1 MNNKAADVDQSGNQQ
16 KLTPTDSTVS
26 GVGMAANDPGCS
38 GHKCRVCGEG
48 PLVRWVHMPA
58 MPLTE
63 ELRPPDYGGSPY
75 LADIDVYR
83 CTACGISQTVGERDL
98 SPYYVDYGYT
108 VGQSPFAARFM
119 QRLADTVRDRFGL
132 QQGFKVIEIG
142 SGDGAQLAC
151 FQRAGAEV
159 FGIEPSAELCRV
171 SRARGVPVME
181 ALFMPQTAALL
192 PEAFQPADVLLMT
205 YTFDHLPDPSGTLE
219 AARRT
224 LHPGRGLLVLE
235 VHDLSRIAERRE
247 YCLFEHEHYTYWTAE
262 TLRCALANSGFRLL
276 TTELLPERERRGN
289 SLLIA
294 AAVMDAAHSPESEV
308 VLTEATTIDY
318 DTFQQ
323 ELDQGIARLDAFVEE
338 ETSLGRKVAG
348 YGGGGRGVM
357 TMAAMT
363 SAWRI
368 AYVCDAN
375 TGLHGLLAPKSRVP
389 IAPINRLSEEP
400 VDTLIVFSYGYMT
413 EIREAVEKLSNAPQ
427 RIVSMLDIL
436 K

>member
-1 MNNKAADVDQSGNQQ
+1 MDNSAADRQSA
-16 KLTPTDSTVS
+16 STEREGAHAHGAGSV
-26 GVGMAANDPGCS
+26 
-38 GHKCRVCGEG
+38 CRVCGAG
-48 PLVRWVHMPA
+48 PLTRWVHMPA

-63 ELRPPDYGGSPY
+63 ELRPPDYQGSPF

-83 CTACGISQTVGERDL
+83 CAACGVSQTVGERDL

-132 QQGFKVIEIG
+132 QQGFKVVEIG

-159 FGIEPSAELCRV
+159 FGVEPSAALCRE
-171 SRARGVPVME
+171 SRTRGVSVME

-192 PEAFQPADVLLMT
+192 PQEFQPADVLLMT

-235 VHDLSRIAERRE
+235 VHDLIRIVERRE

-262 TLRCALANSGFRLL
+262 TLRCTLARSGFRLL
-276 TTELLPERERRGN
+276 TTELLPENERRGN

-294 AAVMDAAHSPESEV
+294 AAVMDAAHSPEAEEQLSE
-308 VLTEATTIDY
+308 EPAIEY
-318 DTFQQ
+318 DAFQQ
-323 ELDQGIARLDAFVEE
+323 ELDQGIAALDVFVEE
-338 ETSLGRKVAG
+338 ELSQGRKIAG

-375 TGLHGLLAPKSRVP
+375 TALHGRLAPKSRVP
-389 IAPINRLSEEP
+389 IVAIDQLSAEP

-413 EIREAVEKLSNAPQ
+413 EIREAVEKLPGAPT